1 VQQPDLNWRNPEVR
15 KAMYDAMRFWL
26 DKGVAGF
33 RIDAIS
39 RLFEDPNLH
48 DDPIL
53 PGTNAFGD
61 PNIEHKYT
69 DNLPEVHDVLKE
81 LRKLVDSYP
90 GNPVLLSEA
99 DEPNIEEL
107 SKMYGEHNDEVQLP
121 MDFQIAD
128 VNELSAPKFRKLFDE
143 VENNPAHG
151 WPEYFFSNHDQAR
164 QWDRYG
170 DGKHNDEI
178 AKLMAALLLLPRA
191 TPQMYYGEEIGMHT
205 TVPTRVEDVRDPV
218 GVTGWPKDK
227 GRDGERTPMQWT
239 PERPNAGFTC
249 PRCKPW
255 LPIPPSSVTY
265 NVEVE
270 SKKPD
275 SILNFYKQL
284 LVLRRTEPALVSGG
298 YVTINPDD
306 PNVFSFLRHYLGNGR
321 SVLVALNMSD
331 KPQMV
336 TYDLTAQ
343 GVQGGIGLML
353 LNSYGYESKQIR
365 LDHMTIPPFGTA
377 VIGVR

>member
-1 VQQPDLNWRNPEVR
+1 
-15 KAMYDAMRFWL
+15 MR
-26 DKGVAGF
+26 
-33 RIDAIS
+33 
-39 RLFEDPNLH
+39 
-48 DDPIL
+48 
-53 PGTNAFGD
+53 
-61 PNIEHKYT
+61 
-69 DNLPEVHDVLKE
+69 
-81 LRKLVDSYP
+81 
-90 GNPVLLSEA
+90 
-99 DEPNIEEL
+99 
-107 SKMYGEHNDEVQLP
+107 
-121 MDFQIAD
+121 
-128 VNELSAPKFRKLFDE
+128 
-143 VENNPAHG
+143 
-151 WPEYFFSNHDQAR
+151 
-164 QWDRYG
+164 
-170 DGKHNDEI
+170 
-178 AKLMAALLLLPRA
+178 
-191 TPQMYYGEEIGMHT
+191 T

-249 PRCKPW
+249 PKCKPW

-265 NVEVE
+265 NVDVE
-270 SKKPD
+270 SKQPD

-284 LVLRRTEPALVSGG
+284 LVLRRIEPALVSGG

-306 PNVFSFLRHYLGNGR
+306 PNVFTFLRHYLGNGR